1 VKKKHLRVVS
11 YNIHR
16 GLSPFSLRDV
26 ACHIKALLT
35 SSKADICCLQE
46 DVSEGL
52 FNQSD
57 LVKTCQDVWHHSVF
71 SQTIRV
77 QGSRQGNTIATRFPI
92 AFSEAFKISG
102 SLPGEPRRLL
112 ICELD
117 LGGPIPLLVACTHFG
132 LSRGHRMQN
141 LNRLLAVLARYDR
154 TRPMILAGDFNDWP
168 CELSVKLRRELGLYD
183 AYYSLNGSM
192 ALTFPVFFP
201 CLALDRIYA
210 RGLDAY
216 KAFVVKDRYWHKR
229 SDHLPIVADFDLQA
243 ILGRE
248 NLR

>member
-1 VKKKHLRVVS
+1 MEKKRLRVVS

-16 GLSPFSLRDV
+16 GLSPFTLRDV
-26 ACHIKALLT
+26 AHHIQSLLT
-35 SSKADICCLQE
+35 STKADICCLQE
-46 DVSEGL
+46 DVSEGV

-57 LVKTCQDVWHHSVF
+57 LVQTCQDVWHHNVF

-77 QGSRQGNTIATRFPI
+77 QGSRQGNTVATRFPI
-92 AFSEAFKISG
+92 VFSEAFKISG
-102 SLPGEPRRLL
+102 SLPGEPRRVL

-117 LGGPIPLLVACTHFG
+117 LGGSMPLLVACTHFG
-132 LSRGHRMQN
+132 LTRGHRRQN

-168 CELSVKLRRELGLYD
+168 CELSVLLRRELDLYD
-183 AYYSLNGSM
+183 AYYSLNGTM
-192 ALTFPVFFP
+192 ALSFPAFFP

-210 RGLDAY
+210 RELVAY
-216 KAFVVKDRYWHKR
+216 NAYVVKDRFWHKR
-229 SDHLPIVADFDLQA
+229 SDHLPIVADFDLQGL
-243 ILGRE
+243 IERE